1 MASSPSPPKNSSL
14 FCECKKTPVL
24 REEAPQR
31 VNYRRRYWGCAAI
44 EGGCDFKVWVDIYNC
59 KTQSVIEELW
69 DEKEGL
75 KKQVEDLSKSYEVVE
90 KQKTSLVEY
99 VRYLK
104 NRMN

>member
-1 MASSPSPPKNSSL
+1 M
-14 FCECKKTPVL
+14 
-24 REEAPQR
+24 
-31 VNYRRRYWGCAAI
+31 
-44 EGGCDFKVWVDIYNC
+44 DIYNC
-59 KTQSVIEELW
+59 KTQSVIEELC

-75 KKQVEDLSKSYEVVE
+75 KKQVEDLCKSYEVVE